1 MRCAATKSGQYVYA
15 MYDRHPIHL
24 FFLLQWDLI
33 PQNVFDAS
41 STSDYP
47 ECFKT
52 PVTSNT
58 KVLSLFSYPPSIFQN
73 SKQNLVSKSFS
84 LSPASL
90 LISRMCEC
98 VCRCV
103 WLCNVSIRWFKRQKN
118 VRDGKKNCS
127 CFFIA
132 LEKLFHRRRK
142 HILLYTKNVIIYWS
156 CVTTTFRLGC

>member
-58 KVLSLFSYPPSIFQN
+58 KVLSLFSYLPSIFQN

-118 VRDGKKNCS
+118 VRDGKKKTVRVS
-127 CFFIA
+127 SLRWKSSFIA
-132 LEKLFHRRRK
+132 DENIF
-142 HILLYTKNVIIYWS
+142 Y
-156 CVTTTFRLGC
+156 